1 MRPALVTTTT
11 ATLLRHPTPA
21 PHHPAPGPS
30 LAPIVVTQRYPSP
43 SPIPHIWQP
52 RGAVFTPK
60 PFVHIHTSVQPVV
73 TVTTTRAPAHYAS
86 SPAPTPPPQFTTPH
100 PHFFTTP
107 YPQTPY
113 PPLGPRTRP
122 RPAPA
127 YHLPAR
133 LPYNGHAFPAH
144 VQLRRHGAESR
155 GSVAVVPPPGD
166 STGSRDEAAS

>member
-1 MRPALVTTTT
+1 MPALTFFAPRPQHRAPPRPQVVTTVRPALVTTTT

-73 TVTTTRAPAHYAS
+73 TVTTTRAP
-86 SPAPTPPPQFTTPH
+86 
-100 PHFFTTP
+100 
-107 YPQTPY
+107 
-113 PPLGPRTRP
+113 
-122 RPAPA
+122 
-127 YHLPAR
+127 
-133 LPYNGHAFPAH
+133 
-144 VQLRRHGAESR
+144 VC
-155 GSVAVVPPPGD
+155 
-166 STGSRDEAAS
+166 